1 MVEEV
6 PASASKLSTNPSN
19 IPAGLPRP
27 PKNAQLTKPRCLRRC
42 DLILATSLIAL
53 ALFFV
58 CLSIFALLRW
68 MEQTNFYSYPPPRMF
83 VDARE
88 YGTGTNRSDVIQP
101 LLGLDDKFDI
111 AVSIWQETSDVERR
125 EHLRDKDRSAA
136 IEWNNFFE
144 KAIFS
149 DVVFR
154 GVHLSDT
161 EMFTNI
167 TFTIPTEIL

>member
-1 MVEEV
+1 
-6 PASASKLSTNPSN
+6 
-19 IPAGLPRP
+19 
-27 PKNAQLTKPRCLRRC
+27 
-42 DLILATSLIAL
+42 
-53 ALFFV
+53 
-58 CLSIFALLRW
+58 

-88 YGTGTNRSDVIQP
+88 YGTGTNRSGVVQP

-111 AVSIWQETSDVERR
+111 AVSIWQETSDAERR

-136 IEWNNFFE
+136 IDWNNFFE

-154 GVHLSDT
+154 GVRLSDT
-161 EMFTNI
+161 EMFMNI

>member
-1 MVEEV
+1 
-6 PASASKLSTNPSN
+6 
-19 IPAGLPRP
+19 
-27 PKNAQLTKPRCLRRC
+27 
-42 DLILATSLIAL
+42 
-53 ALFFV
+53 
-58 CLSIFALLRW
+58 

-83 VDARE
+83 VDAGE
-88 YGTGTNRSDVIQP
+88 YGTGTNRSDVVQP

-111 AVSIWQETSDVERR
+111 AVSIYIYNIYIYQETSDAERR

-154 GVHLSDT
+154 GVRLSDT

>member
-1 MVEEV
+1 
-6 PASASKLSTNPSN
+6 
-19 IPAGLPRP
+19 
-27 PKNAQLTKPRCLRRC
+27 
-42 DLILATSLIAL
+42 
-53 ALFFV
+53 
-58 CLSIFALLRW
+58 

-88 YGTGTNRSDVIQP
+88 YGTGTNRSDVVQP

-111 AVSIWQETSDVERR
+111 AVSIWQETSDAERR

-154 GVHLSDT
+154 GVRLSDT